1 MDGPL
6 TAEKVEEVEEG
17 GEPSYSREAE
27 ELCGS
32 RVVMEG
38 REGVVQRSTCNG
50 LDRFWVVC
58 AERKWR
64 PLDPSSATVVER
76 HDSSASR
83 PSGPTDQAAVGCRVS
98 MFWRAEL
105 PPSWFTGVVK
115 QFNPA
120 SGEHL
125 VVYEDGD
132 QRWHGM
138 EAEAREDNVRWLD
151 PQEVSA

>member
-1 MDGPL
+1 MPRTRMAELADYLPL
-6 TAEKVEEVEEG
+6 GRTEAADRANNPHPTRGGRAAASSTALVLF
-17 GEPSYSREAE
+17 S
-27 ELCGS
+27 
-32 RVVMEG
+32 
-38 REGVVQRSTCNG
+38 
-50 LDRFWVVC
+50 
-58 AERKWR
+58 
-64 PLDPSSATVVER
+64 SSACT
-76 HDSSASR
+76 

-105 PPSWFTGVVK
+105 PPSWFPGVVK

-151 PQEVSA
+151 PQEVSAH